1 MAPERIYIYDTT
13 LRDGQQTVTVRPQP
27 RSVRGRTESKS
38 SVRPQLRSVR
48 GRTEVETGGC
58 CAARMQGAE

>member
-1 MAPERIYIYDTT
+1 MARERIYIYDTT
-13 LRDGQQTVTVRPQP
+13 QRDGQQTVTVRPQP
-27 RSVRGRTESKS
+27 
-38 SVRPQLRSVR
+38 RSVR